1 MLPLFNVFY
10 RMLCGMH
17 CCCTAMQAPKPT
29 PAAAAST
36 SAPAATPTNGSSA
49 AAAGAAPGSVVDNH
63 HAALLALVAEQLGCA
78 AEDIVDFE
86 LNLCDVQPGV
96 VGGAA
101 EEFVFVGRLD
111 NLASCYT
118 ALEVST
124 RHNFCLL
131 ASNSR
136 HLVCSAG

>member
-1 MLPLFNVFY
+1 M
-10 RMLCGMH
+10 
-17 CCCTAMQAPKPT
+17 
-29 PAAAAST
+29 
-36 SAPAATPTNGSSA
+36 
-49 AAAGAAPGSVVDNH
+49 DNH

-96 VGGAA
+96 LGGAA

-118 ALEVST
+118 AMEVWECLQERST
-124 RHNFCLL
+124 RCRGS
-131 ASNSR
+131 ASA
-136 HLVCSAG
+136 VAWGVGAETAAGQVLQV